1 VDDVVAQVAK
11 GAKCPFKAQLCFPR
25 SLRRLGQ
32 SAGFALALV
41 WLLGFR
47 HKLQPRGLGIEYG
60 SLYLRSL
67 PEVKDDVPAFY

>member
-1 VDDVVAQVAK
+1 MNGIVAQIAE
-11 GAKCPFKAQLCFPR
+11 GTRYPFKAPLCFPR

-32 SAGFALALV
+32 SAGFALALI

-47 HKLQPRGLGIEYG
+47 HTLEPRGLGIEYG

-67 PEVKDDVPAFY
+67 PEVKDDVPAFC